1 MVVGELIAIGAGAS
15 VVLIGLWR
23 IVRPR
28 VKGLDKTIPST
39 ITGRAWVIDGD
50 TIIVRGIKVR
60 LKAIDAPE
68 LDMYGG
74 LKAKWYLVR
83 LTKGRNVTCEFT
95 GERSYDRFV
104 AYCYTS
110 AGDLGRMMIDAGHAK
125 PIGRFDVDGR
135 YTWSRNQAARVHYI
149 HRR

>member
-1 MVVGELIAIGAGAS
+1 MVVGELIAIGVGTS
-15 VVLIGLWR
+15 VVLTVLWR
-23 IVRPR
+23 IAWPR

-39 ITGRAWVIDGD
+39 ITGRAWIIDGD
-50 TIIVRGIKVR
+50 TIVVGGIKVR

-74 LKAKWYLVR
+74 MKAKWHLVR

-95 GERSYDRFV
+95 GERSYDRLV

-110 AGDLGRMMIDAGHAK
+110 VGDLGLMMIDAGHAK
-125 PIGRFDVDGR
+125 PIRRFDFDGR
-135 YTWSRNQAARVHYI
+135 YTWNRKKASRVYYI